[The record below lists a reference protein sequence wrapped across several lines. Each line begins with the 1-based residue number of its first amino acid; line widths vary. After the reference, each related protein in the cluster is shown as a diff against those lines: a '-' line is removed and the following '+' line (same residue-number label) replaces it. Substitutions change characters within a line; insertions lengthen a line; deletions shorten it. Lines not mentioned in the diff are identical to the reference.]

1 MNSKI
6 IFWMNDALSFVGVP
20 KTLQEKYGFEV
31 FGIFDVTDKSK
42 KFLAKQKLIN
52 FSKIWFFHDY
62 IHKTNK
68 KPDREYLKSIEKKY
82 KIDLG
87 LLASNERFFNK
98 FNQFYKFSPDEILLI
113 LEQECKLFEKILDE
127 VKPDFLITPMTTLHN
142 NHLFYEICKA
152 RKIRILMIRASF
164 LTSKY
169 VISEEFHLIGE
180 LNNAKYNF
188 ESFEDAQTFLKDYD
202 SNVKLEMELNSLS
215 TSSKIIYFKAILKF
229 LFSKNTNTKTHF
241 TYYGRT
247 KFTVLVNTVYDILK
261 TKYRRFFINKNL
273 IRTIESEKPIIYFPL
288 QIEPERSLL
297 ITAPKYTNQIQVI
310 RDIVNVLPKG
320 YELYVKEH
328 PMSIIRSWHSVSFYK
343 EIMSLPNTKLIHPS
357 VKSKDI
363 IKKSSLIITIS
374 STTGIEAT
382 FYKKPSIIFSDLDFS
397 IISSVHKIKSI
408 NELSSAI
415 ETYLKK
421 DVRLSD
427 LNNYV
432 NLIDANSFV
441 LNWDSMDVEF
451 DHIFHYGGHLMDTEI
466 SGDKM
471 KLFLEQHSK
480 DFDIISSACNKK
492 IQSYMNQ

>member
-82 KIDLG
+82 KVDLG

-152 RKIRILMIRASF
+152 RKIRILMIRSSF
-164 LTSKY
+164 LISRY
-169 VISEEFHLIGE
+169 IISEEFHLIGE

-229 LFSKNTNTKTHF
+229 LFSKNTNPKTHF

-247 KFTVLVNTVYDILK
+247 KFTVLVNTVCDILK
-261 TKYRRFFINKNL
+261 TKYRKFFINKNL
-273 IRTIESEKPIIYFPL
+273 IRTIDNEKPIIYFPL

-382 FYKKPSIIFSDLDFS
+382 FYKKPSLIFSDLDFS

-441 LNWDSMDVEF
+441 LNWDSMDVKF

-492 IQSYMNQ
+492 IQSYINQ

>member
-20 KTLQEKYGFEV
+20 KTLQEKYGFEI

-82 KIDLG
+82 KVDLG

-127 VKPDFLITPMTTLHN
+127 IKPDFLITPMTTLHN

-152 RKIRILMIRASF
+152 RKIRILMIRSSF
-164 LTSKY
+164 LISKY
-169 VISEEFHLIGE
+169 IISEEFHLIGE
-180 LNNAKYNF
+180 LNNSKYNF
-188 ESFEDAQTFLKDYD
+188 ESFEDARTFLKDYD
-202 SNVKLEMELNSLS
+202 STVKNDNQLNAIS

-229 LFSKNTNTKTHF
+229 LFSKNTNPKTHF

-247 KFTVLVNTVYDILK
+247 KFMVLVKTVYDILK
-261 TKYRRFFINKNL
+261 TKYRKFFINKNL
-273 IRTIESEKPIIYFPL
+273 IRTIDNEKPIIYFPL

-357 VKSKDI
+357 VKSKDL

-415 ETYLKK
+415 ETSLKK

-427 LNNYV
+427 LNNYI

-441 LNWDSMDVEF
+441 LNWDSMDAEF
-451 DHIFHYGGHLMDTEI
+451 DHIFHYGGHLVDTEI

-480 DFDIISSACNKK
+480 NFDIISSACNKK
-492 IQSYMNQ
+492 IQSYMDQ

>member
-52 FSKIWFFHDY
+52 FSKIWFFHDHVY
-62 IHKTNK
+62 KTNK

-82 KIDLG
+82 KVDLG

-127 VKPDFLITPMTTLHN
+127 IKPDFLITPMTTLHN

-229 LFSKNTNTKTHF
+229 LFSKNTNPKTHF

-343 EIMSLPNTKLIHPS
+343 EIMSLSNTKLIHPS
-357 VKSKDI
+357 VKSKDL

-415 ETYLKK
+415 ETSLKK

-427 LNNYV
+427 LNNYI

-441 LNWDSMDVEF
+441 LNWDSMDAEF

-492 IQSYMNQ
+492 IQSYINQ